1 MTVPAVGLSVSQTM
15 VAYATGWPWGCFDL
29 VLLLSVAFYLLCDFF
44 SWSMSIFVIEICVD
58 NLSRHT

>member
-29 VLLLSVAFYLLCDFF
+29 VLLLSVAF
-44 SWSMSIFVIEICVD
+44 
-58 NLSRHT
+58 